1 MTGNGHVVVSF
12 PHLWVWAEWENPPTS
27 HGSQQ
32 VPASQVGRTLGPTEG
47 RTLGGQVQCCDWG
60 LVGLWHIVQMFLKVS
75 HPLTLEQAHAERERG
90 ATC

>member
-1 MTGNGHVVVSF
+1 MGPLKAG
-12 PHLWVWAEWENPPTS
+12 P
-27 HGSQQ
+27 
-32 VPASQVGRTLGPTEG
+32 LGA
-47 RTLGGQVQCCDWG
+47 RSSVCDWG